1 MGVFEPGRNDPP
13 DRPRVLL
20 VTRNFPPLWGGMERL
35 NWHIADELTHAY
47 EVTVIGPAGAAAQA
61 PANVTV
67 IEVPLRPLW
76 RFLLLATWRALRA
89 ARRSRPAVV
98 LAGSGLTAPMAWLAA
113 RLGGARCIAYVHGL
127 DVIATHPI
135 YRLGW
140 RPFLRRMDR
149 IIANSRH
156 TAGLARSAGVAPAHI
171 GIVHPG
177 VALPVLDPQARAR
190 FRTRHGLGEAPLLL
204 SVGRLTARKG
214 LAEFVADVLPRV
226 VAAYPEVR
234 LVVIGDEPA
243 DALHGGS
250 TGAAA
255 RVQAAAVAAGV
266 QDRLRF
272 LGSATDAELSEAY
285 QAADV
290 LVFPVLDLPGDVEG
304 FGMVA
309 VEAAAHG
316 LPTVAY
322 ATGGVV
328 DAVAEDESG
337 TLISPGDAEGFAA
350 AVLRLLAQ
358 PLPAERVRA
367 FAERFAWPRF
377 GAALAAQVERLP
389 R

>member
-1 MGVFEPGRNDPP
+1 MK
-13 DRPRVLL
+13 LL
-20 VTRNFPPLWGGMERL
+20 LITRNFPPLWGGMERL
-35 NWHIADELTHAY
+35 NWHIADELAREY
-47 EVTVIGPAGAAAQA
+47 EVTVVGPAGAAVHA
-61 PANVTV
+61 PAGVRV

-76 RFLLLATWRALRA
+76 RFLLLAAWRALRA

-98 LAGSGLTAPMAWLAA
+98 LAGSGLTAPMVWLAA
-113 RLGGARCIAYVHGL
+113 RLSGTRCIAYVHGL

-156 TAGLARSAGVAPAHI
+156 TAALAQGAGVDSGRIAV
-171 GIVHPG
+171 VHPG
-177 VALPVLDPQARAR
+177 VTLPTLDPQARAR
-190 FRTRHGLGEAPLLL
+190 FRARHGLGEVPLLL

-214 LAEFVADVLPRV
+214 LAEFVANALP
-226 VAAYPEVR
+226 AIVR
-234 LVVIGDEPA
+234 QHADAMLVVIGGEPA

-250 TGAAA
+250 TGGAASA
-255 RVQAAAVAAGV
+255 QATAATTGL
-266 QDRLRF
+266 QDHLRF

-285 QAADV
+285 QASDV

-328 DAVAEDESG
+328 DAVAEEESG
-337 TLISPGDAEGFAA
+337 SLIPPDDAEGFAA

-358 PLPAERVRA
+358 PLPVERVRS

-377 GAALAAQVERLP
+377 GVAIRRILQSPETDMLDR
-389 R
+389 